1 MKQAYA
7 NCVSQYKGGYRMCS
21 CANNVSID
29 LNGDSMCQYAQSLKL
44 VNINGLTSNAWNT
57 TIVQS
62 GGCGGGAM

>member
-1 MKQAYA
+1 
-7 NCVSQYKGGYRMCS
+7 MCS